1 MVVCARVCPSMTSV
15 FFFVQGSF
23 WAEVLIC
30 HPSGYWE
37 MCGKGGSGNVLDD
50 LRSDDLAGT
59 APGSEE
65 VNDHE
70 ALLAESGV
78 EVGLAVSRI
87 ESVFSCFSR
96 ARLARECKRAR
107 ACVESTYVVRL
118 WTPVA
123 VDIVEEKLRLLVVV
137 VMLWLVVMLLKEVVV
152 VVKVGLNGGVALRQR
167 GAELKSARERRN
179 ADISAGN
186 GAGYI

>member
-1 MVVCARVCPSMTSV
+1 MTSV
-15 FFFVQGSF
+15 FFFVRGSF

-107 ACVESTYVVRL
+107 MCRVDLRSEVVDAGSGRHGGGE
-118 WTPVA
+118 VA
-123 VDIVEEKLRLLVVV
+123 FVGGGSNVVV
-137 VMLWLVVMLLKEVVV
+137 GGDVVE
-152 VVKVGLNGGVALRQR
+152 GSGGGGESRSEWWGRFEAARG
-167 GAELKSARERRN
+167 GAEECARKAECRH
-179 ADISAGN
+179 ICG
-186 GAGYI
+186 